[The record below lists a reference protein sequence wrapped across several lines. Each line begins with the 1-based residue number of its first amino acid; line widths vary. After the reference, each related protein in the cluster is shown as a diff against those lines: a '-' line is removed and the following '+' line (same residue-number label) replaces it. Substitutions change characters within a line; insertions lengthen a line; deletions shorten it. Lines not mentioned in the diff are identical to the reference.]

1 MDYSE
6 SLFPQPEPDPLDQ
19 LEPAGLALTYND
31 DRPELHDLTLGQADI
46 SDIRAIAGVDQ
57 PALPPQAADL
67 WDTNAERHLL
77 GWGVMSRVSSVDLQG
92 LLEWWA
98 DAITLYGGASEQEF
112 RQFAKGRFTA
122 PQQQWLLGF
131 YRDRLARQ

>member
-1 MDYSE
+1 MDTE

-31 DRPELHDLTLGQADI
+31 GRPELHDLTLGHADI
-46 SDIRAIAGVDQ
+46 SDIRALAGVAQ

-77 GWGVMSRVSSVDLQG
+77 GWGVMNRVSSVDLQG
-92 LLEWWA
+92 LLEWWGN
-98 DAITLYGGASEQEF
+98 AITLYGGASEQDF
-112 RQFAKGRFTA
+112 RHFAKDRFT
-122 PQQQWLLGF
+122 PSQQEWLIGF
-131 YRDRLARQ
+131 YRERLARR